1 MVSAS
6 AGVTKAVIVEK
17 TRAMKCEVMAARTES
32 SPPLCG
38 EGWGVGV
45 HEEGAALRRTT
56 PLPALPHKGGGS
68 ERPVL
73 GKRKRSLPA
82 FAFVPVGA
90 QRIKF
95 AGAVQVAGLRRDR
108 DQEARAGDQDG
119 LAHLPVP
126 GAKALP
132 LPLESRD
139 QKFRAAQIG
148 GEH

>member
-6 AGVTKAVIVEK
+6 AGVTKRSEAK
-17 TRAMKCEVMAARTES
+17 ARTRRGTASFTRAES
-32 SPPLCG
+32 FSPPPCG
-38 EGWGVGV
+38 EGSGVGV
-45 HEEGAALRRTT
+45 RVGCAALNRTT

-73 GKRKRSLPA
+73 EKRKRSLPA